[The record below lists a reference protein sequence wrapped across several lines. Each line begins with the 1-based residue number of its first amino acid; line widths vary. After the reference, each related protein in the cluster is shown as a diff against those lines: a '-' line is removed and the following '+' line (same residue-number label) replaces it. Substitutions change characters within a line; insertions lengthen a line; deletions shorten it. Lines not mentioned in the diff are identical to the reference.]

1 MQADV
6 DRPRLVEG
14 FAAAQSALAI
24 VDHGMRFV
32 LVNTVFEATVGRSSD
47 ELLGKRLD
55 DLWLIEVGDRPLLER
70 LREERSVTVD
80 ALPAS
85 DQGDLQPG
93 SFMFTIQADPPGS
106 AEQIAVVLVPTD
118 SLHRQ
123 QQISTGSTG
132 FQLSFDQLDVGMAIF
147 GMDGTITD
155 VNQAMCQLLGRTREE
170 VGTLDAVW
178 VHPEDRQAT
187 MEQAI
192 KTLTGEIGAW
202 KMEKRLFHKD
212 GHIVWVLE
220 STTLVR
226 DPDGN
231 PLHFLAQF
239 IDISERKQAEH
250 DLRAS
255 EAQVTFLADGLPVAV
270 IEIAADGVVS
280 GGNKPLVELLGA
292 DRIGTSVADFV
303 HADDM
308 ARIRDSFGG
317 AAGGSGADWKSHFR
331 VWRADGEV
339 RWIRAHTRAHL
350 SPDGRFERA
359 ISTWADVTDEFD
371 ARSASERFAE
381 LLEAVEDVVAITDPT
396 GVVVHVNR
404 AGREQILAG
413 SGEGPRHLADLFP
426 AEARDQITGV
436 ALPAVQDA
444 GRWTGEVVIN
454 AVGAGDRVV
463 SLSIVAHCD
472 ERGAVEYLSAIT
484 RDVTELKRAEE
495 RMRHQATTDAL
506 TGLPNRTILFDRL
519 VHAMAHAQ
527 RNAGTIA
534 VLFID
539 LDRFK
544 PVNDEYGHEAGDAV
558 LVEAAKRLARSVREC
573 DTVARI
579 GGDEFVALCEPS
591 IQTKDALMVANRI
604 VDSMSEPFV
613 MPFGTVHIGASVGLV
628 MGDGSSDP
636 KALVRDADL
645 AAYRAKAAGRSC
657 VVVADQVSADAH

>member
-6 DRPRLVEG
+6 DQPRATKG
-14 FAAAQSALAI
+14 FVTAQSALAL
-24 VDHGMRFV
+24 VDDQLRFI
-32 LVNTVFEATVGRSSD
+32 LVNSIFEATVGRSSHQ
-47 ELLGKRLD
+47 LLGQRID
-55 DLWLIEVGDRPLLER
+55 DLWSIDVGDRPLLER
-70 LREERSVTVD
+70 LREETSVTVE
-80 ALPAS
+80 ALPAA
-85 DQGDLQPG
+85 DHDDLVPG
-93 SFMFTIQADPPGS
+93 SFMFTLQSDLPGP

-118 SLHRQ
+118 SLRRQ
-123 QQISTGSTG
+123 QQISTGVTG
-132 FQLSFDQLDVGMAIF
+132 FQLSFDQLAVGMAIF

-155 VNQAMCQLLGRTREE
+155 VNQAMCVLLGRTRDE
-170 VGTLDAVW
+170 VGILDAAW
-178 VHPEDRQAT
+178 VHPDDRQAT
-187 MEQAI
+187 MELGI

-212 GHIVWVLE
+212 GHTVWVLE

-226 DPDGN
+226 DADGN

-255 EAQVTFLADGLPVAV
+255 EAHVTFLADGLPVAV
-270 IEIAADGVVS
+270 IEIGADGVVS
-280 GGNKPLVELLGA
+280 SGNKPLVELLGA
-292 DRIGTSVADFV
+292 DPIGTTVADFV

-308 ARIRDSFGG
+308 TRIRDSFGV
-317 AAGGSGADWKSHFR
+317 ASAGTGADWKSHFR
-331 VWRADGEV
+331 VWRADGEL

-350 SPDGRFERA
+350 TPDGRFERA

-404 AGREQILAG
+404 AGREQIPAERG
-413 SGEGPRHLADLFP
+413 AGPRHLADLFP
-426 AEARDQITGV
+426 AEAGAQITGV
-436 ALPAVQDA
+436 ALPAVRDA

-454 AVGAGDRVV
+454 TVGGGDRVV

-472 ERGAVEYLSAIT
+472 ERGTVEYLSAIT

-544 PVNDEYGHEAGDAV
+544 PVNDEHGHEAGDAV
-558 LVEAAKRLARSVREC
+558 LMEAARRLARSVREC

-591 IQTKDALMVANRI
+591 IRTQDALMVANRI

-636 KALVRDADL
+636 KELVRDADL

-657 VVVADQVSADAH
+657 VVVADQVSSDAR